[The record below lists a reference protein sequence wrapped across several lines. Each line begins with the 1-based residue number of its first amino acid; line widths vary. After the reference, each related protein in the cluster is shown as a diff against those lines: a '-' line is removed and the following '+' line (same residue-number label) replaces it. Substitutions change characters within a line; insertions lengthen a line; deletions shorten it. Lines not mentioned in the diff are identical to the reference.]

1 MQVSW
6 LILVGEEER
15 LFFCR
20 QQLRVSGGHLKRGES
35 KVFTDSYF
43 EEYKVPFLFVC
54 FLVVVVVGDKFNSIM
69 W

>member
-15 LFFCR
+15 LFFCG
-20 QQLRVSGGHLKRGES
+20 QQLRVRGGHLKRGES

-43 EEYKVPFLFVC
+43 EECKVC
-54 FLVVVVVGDKFNSIM
+54 FCFCFFGGGGGGR
-69 W
+69 